1 MMPLAFSICK
11 DQCCRVMHEI
21 FFASF
26 LPALIP
32 VCLNSASAM
41 NLFMHFRFLLCC
53 SLMESA
59 IGMFHKRSRESSNET
74 PGAERWRHHMEE
86 LFLSNQVSAPEIRDM
101 FEDGT
106 VMRVQH
112 TRKFAKAGKYG
123 KFQNNVKRDM
133 LRAAMKDKKDWP
145 PLYYIEVEVVNPAT
159 QTVGLKKLPII
170 LPHEFIFFLQHKNES
185 ALLLS
190 QENMGQA
197 TKVHM
202 ANACQELGV
211 SELLGIGLWGDGVPC
226 KFDRSESLEV
236 LTMNIPGVS
245 TAKELRV
252 PVTVINKK
260 FVVKALTFDSIFS
273 VLAWSFSVLASG
285 VMPSHDHLGVPFTGK
300 RAKYAGKF
308 VLRSVL
314 CEFRGDWA
322 WYKQCFRFPQHNENR
337 GICWRCSCTPSE
349 IRQVGSDARWRSQK
363 LTHWQ
368 LLQRMF
374 EQGLPPSPLFGAP
387 CFRSS
392 AVLIDWLHAADQGIL
407 LHFLASLF
415 KHMLGK
421 LVGSNA
427 KEQCKSLWLELQ
439 LYYRANPCSSRLD
452 NLTLSMLGKSGKP
465 PKLRARAA
473 EARFLMPFA
482 VELAR
487 RYLSPANAFEDTM
500 LNCTLQLNG
509 CYNNLSAAAFSAQ
522 SLREH
527 SRKFAILYVAMETLA
542 CDKQKWHVTPKLH
555 LFQELCEE
563 TGTCPSLTWTYR
575 DEDMG
580 GTMMQLDRH
589 RGGSNNITASA
600 TSTLHRFIAKNR
612 MPAL

>member
-1 MMPLAFSICK
+1 
-11 DQCCRVMHEI
+11 
-21 FFASF
+21 
-26 LPALIP
+26 
-32 VCLNSASAM
+32 
-41 NLFMHFRFLLCC
+41 
-53 SLMESA
+53 
-59 IGMFHKRSRESSNET
+59 
-74 PGAERWRHHMEE
+74 MEE
-86 LFLSNQVSAPEIRDM
+86 LFLSNQMSAPEVRDM

-106 VMRVQH
+106 VMKVQH
-112 TRKFAKAGKYG
+112 TKNFAKAGKYG
-123 KFQNNVKRDM
+123 KYRNNVKRDM

-145 PLYYIEVEVVNPAT
+145 PLYYIEVEIINPAT

-170 LPHEFIFFLQHKNES
+170 LPHEFICFCKKNDD

-197 TKVHM
+197 TKAHI
-202 ANACQELGV
+202 ANACLELGV

-236 LTMNIPGVS
+236 LTMNVPGVS
-245 TAKELRV
+245 TTMRV
-252 PVTVINKK
+252 PVAVINKTI
-260 FVVKALTFDSIFS
+260 VVKALTFDSIFS
-273 VLAWSFSVLASG
+273 VLAWSFAVLASG
-285 VMPSHDHLGVPFTGK
+285 VMPSKDHLGVPFTGK
-300 RAKYAGKF
+300 RSTYAGKP
-308 VLRSVL
+308 VLKSVL

-349 IRQVGSDARWRSQK
+349 IRQVGSDARWRSHK

-368 LLQRMF
+368 LLQRML
-374 EQGLPPSPLFGAP
+374 EQGLPPSPLFAAP

-407 LHFLASLF
+407 LHFLPSLF
-415 KHMLGK
+415 KHIMCK
-421 LVGSNA
+421 LAGSNA
-427 KEQCKSLWLELQ
+427 KEQCKSLWGEVQ
-439 LYYRANPCSSRLD
+439 LYYMANPCSSRLD

-473 EARFLMPFA
+473 EARLLMPFA
-482 VELAR
+482 VELSR
-487 RYLSPANAFEDTM
+487 KYLSPANAFEETM

-509 CYNNLSAAAFSAQ
+509 CYNNLSAAAYCAQ
-522 SLREH
+522 SLKEH
-527 SRKFAILYVAMETLA
+527 SRKFAILYVSLETLA
-542 CDKQKWHVTPKLH
+542 GNKQKWHVTPKLH

-563 TGTCPSLTWTYR
+563 IGTCPSLTWTYR

-589 RGGSNNITASA
+589 RGGSHNITAA
-600 TSTLHRFIAKNR
+600 GTSTLHRFIAKNR